1 MIQYRNF
8 EMRTVTSVAKRCVLF
23 LLVVAIAATNGR
35 DGDASSSL
43 FASAAKCR
51 DKSAKIIFGETKR
64 NYCKWVGED
73 ADVRCLDE
81 KHKRKQN
88 QNPESTVEGKKK
100 KPPKFLKPLKKCKC
114 TCKKYV
120 ETKQTDDDGCPLV
133 TKQQFL
139 LGFSPEFECEQPKRD
154 CVYSYVYSG
163 CTFDELQ
170 CLPFEVCE
178 CIGGSWQCYH
188 LDPIP
193 CEQEE
198 TRPPRTLGDGD
209 RQLVEGGLPTPGD
222 PCDPDAPLPKAHKAT
237 GDDNPWSP
245 GEEDGLQI

>member
-1 MIQYRNF
+1 MA
-8 EMRTVTSVAKRCVLF
+8 TP
-23 LLVVAIAATNGR
+23 LLV
-35 DGDASSSL
+35 SL
-43 FASAAKCR
+43 LLQPNA
-51 DKSAKIIFGETKR
+51 ETKR
-64 NYCKWVGED
+64 RRLFLVKRNEIIANGSGRMRMSGVSTK
-73 ADVRCLDE
+73 

-133 TKQQFL
+133 TEQQFL

-163 CTFDELQ
+163 CTFDELE
-170 CLPFEVCE
+170 CVPFDVCE
-178 CIGGSWQCYH
+178 CMGASWNCYH
-188 LDPIP
+188 FDPIP

-198 TRPPRTLGDGD
+198 TRPPRTLDDGD
-209 RQLVEGGLPTPGD
+209 RQLVEGGLPTSGD
-222 PCDPDAPLPKAHKAT
+222 PCDPDAPLPKAHRAT
-237 GDDNPWSP
+237 GDDNPWGP